1 MRPSKFKQNPDSEH
15 DYYFSAAA
23 LRACL
28 GAKAERRKFC
38 QPPMIAHGFFSI
50 FPWPNLTGRGV
61 MFNVMICG

>member
-23 LRACL
+23 LSACL
-28 GAKAERRKFC
+28 GAKAERRIFC

-50 FPWPNLTGRGV
+50 FP
-61 MFNVMICG
+61 